1 MFEKRSTPKMSK
13 LKEVPS
19 PESGVI
25 VKTAKDGCA
34 EGLIYGGGGNEG
46 IFIKEVVPES
56 PASKSLKLKEGDQI
70 LSATVYF
77 DNMSYED
84 AIQILEHAQAYK
96 VKLCLKRK
104 PDITETEP
112 AIESDVIPEDDLYAP
127 EMREQGKTK
136 RRGDARISWPKFP
149 SFGKGRKSRFTR
161 SHSSSEADEQR
172 KLELSPT
179 TSDTES
185 PIKSQDA
192 LKGKKKNKIK
202 LPVLTKRGRVSSSE
216 DQDTDVPTSG
226 QISGNILQTNE
237 ASDMLSPERLESPS
251 GETPEVYVTEHLKV
265 VEDLRLEQNDQK
277 LTEPHTVQHKVELIT
292 ISSTLKTEDLTVALA
307 DQESSSGIKSPDGKK
322 KKKERSELKIKI
334 LGKDRLH
341 KKDAKAKSSPKRLK
355 TLGASIE
362 IADQPENE
370 KSDVI
375 PSFESHTKL
384 QEDQLALDANTQII
398 SSESSRV
405 ISAKS
410 VTTQMEMSVPKVELD
425 ISDVAF
431 IQQSPQKGEEKTKKG
446 KDIKQKQETKTGPT
460 FKLPKIGFS
469 EIPTEETIQKMYL
482 NVEECPA
489 KLERLTTEGTE
500 EKEDPYERLS
510 KSNLSRTKLPK
521 REDIEIPGMEDMS
534 MRTTAKTIK
543 EPKAVSTGH
552 YEEIQAETEQLSI
565 DVDSVK
571 EAVSKLPGFKLPK
584 VDTSGVPIPEEI
596 TVIDANA
603 QRISVKTPT
612 KVVDTKAKHDAHF
625 TKFDITVSPEISK
638 TTVKLPK
645 ITPADLSSE
654 ELLIVTKVDLKKPE
668 KKYKA
673 KAKQSDKEIKTEVY
687 KREHI
692 IIPGKESTQEAAI
705 LQAQETEKRASTEGI
720 KFEYDSAAT
729 LSSKESEKKSK
740 KAKMT
745 TPSFGITKPDIK
757 IPDIG
762 IDLPK
767 QNISEQKSDDVKGE
781 RTIFHQ
787 EVKMS
792 KIETWKGKGQIGGVI
807 SDIKIPEIDSIE
819 YIDSVGGSSAKK
831 DGGIMMVN
839 LDAAKPKADISFSEI
854 RGEVKD
860 VEAEGHTICKKLPK
874 FGAVTADINVN
885 VPDADKDINIDGT
898 EIKTLE
904 REGKGSKFKTPNLG
918 ISVPKV
924 KGPKIDLSLSKKDV
938 DVTPPEAKA
947 EVKPPEVPEVD
958 VTLGD
963 VSVPKQKM
971 KVERPEL
978 DIKPLQTE
986 HELDGQKSKF
996 KMPKFG
1002 ITMPKVKGSEIDFS
1016 SSKKVDMTLPEAKAE
1031 VKLPD
1036 VELKE
1041 PSAEVKIKAPEIK
1054 VATND
1059 TEGSPSKFKMPTF
1072 KLPKFGVGT
1081 QSATVEVPDTYKD
1094 VKIDGDDI
1102 KFHQQVL
1109 AVDITAP
1116 SIDTEDPSI
1125 DMKAIGT
1132 EYEGKGSKFKMPHL
1146 GFSMPKVKGPQIDLS
1161 LSEKDVDVTLPE
1173 SNAEVQLPEAPKVN
1187 VSLAKADVSLSEKKL
1202 DVKKPELDTEV
1213 ELDEQESKFK
1223 MPKLGLSM
1231 PKVKGP
1237 EIHFGLSKKDGDV
1250 TLPEAK
1256 AEVKVP
1262 EVELKE
1268 PFAKMEI
1275 KADEIKGATKGR
1287 EGSPSKFKMP
1297 TFKLPKFGVGTPNVS
1312 VEVPDMDK
1320 DVKIDGDDINIPEA
1334 VSVVNIAA
1342 PSIDI
1347 EGPSIDMKTT
1357 GTEQDGKG
1365 SKFKMPHLGFSM
1377 SKVKGPKIDLSLSK
1391 KDVDVTLPE
1400 GKADLKLPEVDF
1412 EKVDVSIPEA
1422 KMELPEGKPEV
1433 KLPEAPKIAV
1443 EIKPPEYEAEMDGHG
1458 GKFQIPTLGMK
1469 MSKVKGPEFDLSLS
1483 KKEVNVKLPET
1494 KADVKLPE
1502 VDLGKVDVSL
1512 LESKMEVKK
1521 PELQMQ
1527 SLQTEGELD
1536 GQGEKFKMPKFGIT
1550 MPKVK
1555 GPEIDLNFSK
1565 KDVGVTLPKS
1575 KAEVKHLEAPKIAV
1589 DMKPPECETEID
1601 GEGSKFKMP
1610 KFGITI
1616 PKVQGPEID
1625 LSLLKKDVDVKLPE
1639 AKAEVK
1645 LPKAT
1650 EIDIN
1655 LEKVDVSIPEAK
1667 MEVKKTQLE
1676 IKSRHSEGELDG
1688 QGSKIKMP
1696 KFGMSM
1702 PKVKGPE
1709 IDLRFSK
1716 KDVTLTEAKAE
1727 VELPEAPKIAVD
1739 MKPPECEAEIDGQR
1753 EKLKMPK
1760 FGITMPKITGP
1771 EFDLSLSKKEGDVT
1785 LPEAKAEVKLPDVDL
1800 KEPFAE
1806 VEIKAPEIKVTTKD
1820 REGSP
1825 SKFKMPTFK
1834 LPKFGVGSPS
1844 ATVEVPDTCKDIKID
1859 RADIKF
1865 NEDVLAVD
1873 ITAPSIDTETPS
1885 IYMKTTGTLHEG
1897 KESKFKMP
1905 SLGFSV
1911 PQVKRPDIDL
1921 SLSKKDVDVTLP
1933 EAKDEVQLPDVEV
1946 KGSSAKVEVKAPE
1959 IEAQTGDVE
1968 GSPAKFKMP
1977 TFTLPKFGAATP
1989 KVSVE
1994 VPDVDKDIKIDG
2006 VKLEVPREG
2015 ATVDVTAPSIDT
2027 EGLSVDVKAKGSE
2040 LEGSGSKFKIPKFG
2054 ISMPKVKGPEID
2066 LNLSKKDVDVTLPE
2080 AKAEVQ
2086 LPDVEVKGSSAK
2098 VEVKAPEIEAQTG
2111 HVEGSPAKFKM
2122 PTFTLPKIGAA
2133 TPKVSVEVPD
2143 VDKDI
2148 KIDGVK
2154 LEVPREGTTVDV
2166 TAPSIDTEGLSVDV
2180 KAKGSELE
2188 GSGSK
2193 FKMPKFGIS
2202 MPKVKGPEIDLNL
2215 SKKHVDVT
2223 FSEAKAEVQ
2232 LPDVEVKGSS
2242 VKVEVKAPEIEAQT
2256 GDVEGSPAKFKMPT
2270 FTLPKFGAAT
2280 PKVSVEVPD
2289 VDKDIKIDGAKQ
2301 EIPREG
2307 ATVDVTAPSIDTEG
2321 LSVDVKAKGSELEG
2335 SGSKFK
2341 MPKFGISMPK
2351 VKGPEIDLNLSKK
2364 DVDVTLPE
2372 AKAEVQLP
2380 DVKIK
2385 QPSAEVEIKAPE
2397 IQAQTGHVEGSPSKY
2412 KMPTFTLPKFGA
2424 ATPKVS
2430 VEVPDVDKD
2439 IKIDGAKL
2447 EVPIEGT
2454 TVDVTAPSI
2463 DTEGLSVDVKVK
2475 GGELEGSGSKF
2486 KMPKFGISMPK
2497 VKGPEIDLSLSKK
2510 DVDVTLPG
2518 AKAEV
2523 KLPDVEVKEPEGAIS
2538 VPDAATVEVEA
2549 KLKRPNWTF
2558 PKFSFSRTGGKAPD
2572 VDVNLETP
2580 NDDVTSPEAKAE
2592 VCLPDVEVQGLS
2604 GAISMEEPPAA
2615 ELDANLKKTRFSLP
2629 KFSFSKSSVKEAEVR
2644 SKLPHV
2650 DVSLPEVNV
2659 EVKQPEVELIPPE
2672 GDVEL
2677 DGKESKF
2684 KMPKF
2689 GISMP
2694 KVKGPEIDLNL
2705 SKKDVDV
2712 TLPEAKAEVQLP
2724 DVKIKQPSAKVEIK
2738 APEIEAQTGHV
2749 EGSLSKFKMPTFTL
2763 PKFGAATPKV
2773 SVEVPDVDKD
2783 IKIDGAKLELPK
2795 EGTTVDVTAP
2805 SIDTEGLSVDV
2816 KVKGGELEGSGSK
2829 FKMPKFGISMP
2840 KVKGPEIDLNLSK
2853 KDVDVTLPEAKAEV
2867 QLPDVKIK
2875 QPSVKVEIKAPE
2887 IEAQTGHVEGS
2898 PSKFKMPT
2906 FTLPKFGAATP
2917 KVSVEVPDVDKD
2929 IKIDGAKLE
2938 LPKEGTTVDVTAP
2951 SIDTEGLSVDV
2962 KVKGGELEGS
2972 GSKFK
2977 MPKFGISM
2985 PKVKGPE
2992 IDLNLS
2998 KKDVDVTL
3006 PEAKAEV
3013 QLPDVKIKQPSV
3025 KVEIKAPEI
3034 EAQTGHVEGS
3044 PSKFKMP
3051 TFTLPKFGAATPKVS
3066 VEVPDVDKD
3075 IKIDGAKLELPK
3087 EGTTVDVTAPSID
3100 TEGLSV
3106 DVKVKGGELEGSGS
3120 KFKMPKFGISMP
3132 KVKGPE
3138 IDLSSSKKDVDVT
3151 LPEAKAEVQLPDVKI
3166 KQPSVKV
3173 EIKAPEIEAQT
3184 GHVEGSPSKF
3194 KMPTFT
3200 LPKFGAATPKVSVEV
3215 PDVDKDI
3222 KIDGAKLEL
3231 PKEGTTVDVT
3241 APSID
3246 TEGLSVD
3253 VKVKGGELEGS
3264 GSKFKMPKF
3273 GISMPKVKG
3282 PEIDLSSS
3290 KKDVDVTLPEAKT
3303 EVQLPDVK
3311 IKQPSA
3317 KVEVKAPEIEAQT
3330 GHVEGSPSKFKMPT
3344 FTLPKFGAATPKVSV
3359 EVPDVDKD
3367 IKIDGAKL
3375 ELPKEGTTVDVT
3387 APSIDTEGLSV
3398 DVKVKGGELEGS
3410 GSKFKMPKFGIS
3422 MPKVKGPEIDL
3433 SSSKKDVDVTLPE
3446 AKAEVQLPD
3455 VKIKQPSAKVEV
3467 KAPDIE
3473 AQTGHVEGSPSK
3485 FKMPT
3490 FTLPKF
3496 GAATPKVSVEV
3507 PDVDKDIKIDGA
3519 KLELPK
3525 EGTTVDVTA
3534 PSIDTEGLSVDLKVK
3549 GGELEGSGSK
3559 FKMPKFGISM
3569 PKVKGPEIDLSSSKK
3584 DVDVT
3589 LPEAKAEVQLPDV
3602 KIKQPSAKVEIK
3614 APDIEAQ
3621 TGHVEGS
3628 PSKFKMPTFTLPKFG
3643 AATPKVSVEVPD
3655 VDKDIKSDGVKL
3667 EVRREGATVDVTAP
3681 SIDTEGLSVDVKA
3694 KGSELEGSGSKFK
3707 MPKFGISMPKVKGP
3721 EIDLSLSKKDVD
3733 VTLPEAKAEVKLP
3746 DVEVKEPEG
3755 AISVPDAATV
3765 EVEAKLKRPNW
3776 TFPKFSFSRTGG
3788 KAPDVDVNLETPND
3802 DVTSPEAKAEVCL
3815 PDVEVQGLS
3824 GAISMEEP
3832 PAAELDANLKKTKFS
3847 LPKFSFSKSS
3857 VKEAEVSSRLPHV
3870 DVSLPEVNVE
3880 VKQPEV
3886 ELKPPEGEVE
3896 LDGKESK
3903 FKMPKF
3909 GISMPKV
3916 KGPEIDLSLS
3926 KKDVDV
3932 TLPEAK
3938 AEVQLPDVKIKQPS
3952 VKVEIKAPE
3961 IEAQTGD
3968 VEGSPSKFKMP
3979 TFTLPKFGAA
3989 TPKVNVE
3996 APDVDKDIK
4005 IDGAKLELPKEGTT
4019 VDVTAPSIDTEGLSV
4034 DVKAK
4039 GSELEGSGSKF
4050 KMPKFGI
4057 SMPKVKGPEID
4068 LNLSKKDVD
4077 VTLPKAK
4084 AEVKLPDVEVKEPEG
4099 AISVPDA
4106 PTFEVEAKL
4115 KRPNWTF
4122 PKFSFSRTGGK
4133 APDVDV
4139 NLETPN
4145 DDVTSPEAKAEVCLP
4160 DVEVQ
4165 RPSGAISMEEAPAA
4179 ELDANLKKTKFSLPK
4194 FSFSKSGVKEAEV
4207 RSKLPHVDVSLPEV
4221 NVEVKQ
4227 PEVEL
4232 TPPEGEVELDG
4243 KESKYKMPKFGISMP
4258 KVKGPEIDLS
4268 SSKKDVDVTL
4278 PEAKAEVQLPDVK
4291 IKQPSV
4297 KVEIKA
4303 PEIEAQTGHVEGSP
4317 SKFKMPTFTL
4327 PKFGAATPKV
4337 SVEAP
4342 DVDKDIKIDGAKL
4355 EVPREGTTVDVTA
4368 PSIDTE
4374 GLFVDVKVKGGELEG
4389 SGSKFKMP
4397 KFGISMPKVK
4407 GPEIDLSLSKK
4418 DVDVTLPEAKT
4429 EVKLPDVEVKE
4440 PEGAISVP
4448 DAATVEVEAKLKR
4461 PNWTFP
4467 KFSFSRTGGKAP
4479 DVDVNLET
4487 PNDDV
4492 TSPEG
4497 KAEVCLP
4504 DVEVQGP
4511 SGAISVEEPPA
4522 AELDANL
4529 KKTKFSLPRFSFSK
4543 SSVKE
4548 PDLSAKLPHVDVSLP
4563 EGEVKV
4569 KQPEMPIDAPELE
4582 AEHDGQGS
4590 KFKLLTFGIAQP
4602 KAKGPEKDL
4611 NASQKDVD
4619 ITLPEVKAEVKLP
4632 EIDVKESSA
4641 SVEIKASETEAKSK
4655 DDGGS
4660 PLKFKMPTVKM
4671 PKFGGA
4677 TYDVTVESPDA
4688 DKVAEA
4694 DGAKL
4699 KEVNIKGLSVDIKT
4713 DVSKAAITDS
4723 ETTKTETDSVGL
4735 TSPSKFKLPSF
4746 KMPKLSFSRPKAE
4759 EEYVPCKED
4768 QLEMEVEPKG
4778 ERKSPKM
4785 TLTSFGE
4792 ILKNVDVEFDVPKV
4806 EESLETS
4813 KKVHETDE
4821 PSGKQL
4827 ETKETNTKQDTVKS
4841 PERTGWFKF
4850 PKFGLSSPSEPAR
4863 ISEKDTHKDEK
4874 SLVGETVDEEISP
4887 TCSVQSS
4894 DAFADISSAM
4904 TSEHVGLSLSSPT
4917 KVTVKYSDPNAATGL
4932 GEIHSNIITSTTR
4945 TELISVEPDLP
4956 EKITIPSSGVSSS
4969 SEDTL
4974 RLESGKI
4981 HVITSNI
4988 QATPEAQ
4995 HAKLLTAIQVQSTG
5009 GLLQKSEANEA
5020 SSWTVEDLQSGKRT
5034 VYERHLVRET
5044 SSEKSES
5051 KETIVITKQITH
5063 MFDSSVSG
5071 ETASS
5076 IQRLRDSVHSEKMRF
5091 FDGAEK

>member
-1 MFEKRSTPKMSK
+1 MCDCFHLAFPNWHAASSGTGAGRRLRAPEPGTEDDSICDEPSQVTVGERPRPQGSSPVEEHPETEKYTDSDKECEVEHDPHQKSGSGKKTKKSGLGSMFEKRSTPKMSK

-2040 LEGSGSKFKIPKFG
+2040 LEGSG
-2054 ISMPKVKGPEID
+2054 
-2066 LNLSKKDVDVTLPE
+2066 
-2080 AKAEVQ
+2080 
-2086 LPDVEVKGSSAK
+2086 
-2098 VEVKAPEIEAQTG
+2098 
-2111 HVEGSPAKFKM
+2111 
-2122 PTFTLPKIGAA
+2122 
-2133 TPKVSVEVPD
+2133 
-2143 VDKDI
+2143 
-2148 KIDGVK
+2148 
-2154 LEVPREGTTVDV
+2154 
-2166 TAPSIDTEGLSVDV
+2166 
-2180 KAKGSELE
+2180 
-2188 GSGSK
+2188 
-2193 FKMPKFGIS
+2193 
-2202 MPKVKGPEIDLNL
+2202 
-2215 SKKHVDVT
+2215 
-2223 FSEAKAEVQ
+2223 
-2232 LPDVEVKGSS
+2232 
-2242 VKVEVKAPEIEAQT
+2242 
-2256 GDVEGSPAKFKMPT
+2256 
-2270 FTLPKFGAAT
+2270 
-2280 PKVSVEVPD
+2280 
-2289 VDKDIKIDGAKQ
+2289 
-2301 EIPREG
+2301 
-2307 ATVDVTAPSIDTEG
+2307 
-2321 LSVDVKAKGSELEG
+2321 
-2335 SGSKFK
+2335 
-2341 MPKFGISMPK
+2341 
-2351 VKGPEIDLNLSKK
+2351 
-2364 DVDVTLPE
+2364 
-2372 AKAEVQLP
+2372 
-2380 DVKIK
+2380 
-2385 QPSAEVEIKAPE
+2385 
-2397 IQAQTGHVEGSPSKY
+2397 
-2412 KMPTFTLPKFGA
+2412 
-2424 ATPKVS
+2424 
-2430 VEVPDVDKD
+2430 
-2439 IKIDGAKL
+2439 
-2447 EVPIEGT
+2447 
-2454 TVDVTAPSI
+2454 
-2463 DTEGLSVDVKVK
+2463 
-2475 GGELEGSGSKF
+2475 
-2486 KMPKFGISMPK
+2486 
-2497 VKGPEIDLSLSKK
+2497 
-2510 DVDVTLPG
+2510 
-2518 AKAEV
+2518 
-2523 KLPDVEVKEPEGAIS
+2523 
-2538 VPDAATVEVEA
+2538 
-2549 KLKRPNWTF
+2549 
-2558 PKFSFSRTGGKAPD
+2558 
-2572 VDVNLETP
+2572 
-2580 NDDVTSPEAKAE
+2580 
-2592 VCLPDVEVQGLS
+2592 
-2604 GAISMEEPPAA
+2604 
-2615 ELDANLKKTRFSLP
+2615 
-2629 KFSFSKSSVKEAEVR
+2629 
-2644 SKLPHV
+2644 
-2650 DVSLPEVNV
+2650 
-2659 EVKQPEVELIPPE
+2659 
-2672 GDVEL
+2672 
-2677 DGKESKF
+2677 SKF